1 MVPSSAALTC
11 TTRAPRAS
19 CACQIWPIVG
29 NSQSVRTTFD
39 RCVKRRPLASALTP
53 AESEAVTAISSAP
66 ALTSPA
72 KAPRA
77 ASCRSTQ
84 YSHGAPLSSQSSRYC
99 SYAPR
104 TASDNAPCEHEL
116 MYTCRSKIGNRCRHR
131 AASDAASTAKVG
143 LPQVLVCKQVLCGTL
158 QHQSPGGENVAAVRD
173 RKRHVRILLDDE
185 HRDAGLMHLLDDL
198 EASLDEDRR
207 QPHRRLVHEEQLR
220 ARHQRATHG
229 DHLLLSS
236 GECPRE
242 LRPSLVEQR
251 EECVDAL
258 EVFLPPPRIAN
269 EVRAHLEVLE
279 HRHRSEEPA
288 VLRDDRHSLLDPIAR
303 RAAGHLFAAELDGAV
318 AGLHKSEDR
327 LERRGLS
334 RSVPAKE
341 RHELAFAHVQVQ
353 TLEDVDLSV
362 VRVDVPQPEEIRD
375 TVRAHFVSALRR
387 PR

>member
-1 MVPSSAALTC
+1 
-11 TTRAPRAS
+11 
-19 CACQIWPIVG
+19 
-29 NSQSVRTTFD
+29 
-39 RCVKRRPLASALTP
+39 
-53 AESEAVTAISSAP
+53 
-66 ALTSPA
+66 
-72 KAPRA
+72 
-77 ASCRSTQ
+77 
-84 YSHGAPLSSQSSRYC
+84 
-99 SYAPR
+99 
-104 TASDNAPCEHEL
+104 
-116 MYTCRSKIGNRCRHR
+116 MYTCRSKIRNRCRHR

-327 LERRGLS
+327 LERSGLS
-334 RSVPAKE
+334 RSVTAKE

-362 VRVDVPQPEEIRD
+362 VRVDVPQPEEVRD

-387 PR
+387 PRYASTTRGSVATASNEPSAILTPWSRATTRSEMPSTTCMSCSITRIVYPPSSRSLPISSVISCVSRGFMPAAGSSSSRMRACVAMARAISSRLRFAYERL